1 MDLILAFAVFA
12 AAMVASRLLSVTMIL
27 PLLLGLCAF
36 SAVALHRGYKLRSV
50 LGMAVKGARGAGVV
64 VVILLMI
71 GCLTSLWRQSGT
83 IACFTYYGVK
93 LIPPRIFILAAF
105 LLTSVMSYALGTS
118 FGVAATI
125 GVILMTIARA
135 GGMNTAWAAGA
146 VMSGLYVGDRASP
159 ASSSASLV
167 AHETGTDVADN
178 IRRMLRPSLVPLALC
193 VLLYGIISFLSR
205 SGEIDL
211 TLLEGFGRELH
222 LSLWCLLPTVLL
234 LGMAFARLNIRIVM
248 AVNIVFSIILTVIV
262 QDRSVIDVL
271 RMTVM
276 GFTPNNTSLASLI
289 SGGGVKSM
297 LEIVSMLLISSACT
311 GIFAET
317 GMLRGIETA
326 TAKLCSRIG
335 RFPAMAVVALGVS
348 AVFCNQTI
356 GAIMCRQIMGSNY
369 DDTPQG
375 HIDLMLDIENSVI
388 VLAGLVPWCIACS
401 VPMGMMGVGTECL
414 PFAFYLYLLP
424 LCRLIKSK
432 KSVTKP

>member
-1 MDLILAFAVFA
+1 MDLILAFSVFA
-12 AAMVASRLLSVTMIL
+12 LGMIASRVFSVTMIL

-36 SAVALHRGYKLRSV
+36 ALVALRRGHGLRDV
-50 LGMAVKGARGAGVV
+50 LRMAWKGARGAGVV
-64 VVILLMI
+64 VVILMMI

-93 LIPPRIFILAAF
+93 LIPPRVFIPAAF

-125 GVILMTIARA
+125 GVILMSIARA
-135 GGMNTAWAAGA
+135 GNVNTAWTAGA

-167 AHETGTDVADN
+167 AHETGTNVSDN
-178 IRRMLRPSLVPLALC
+178 IRRMLKPSLIPIVLC
-193 VLLYGIISFLSR
+193 VLLYAGISLFNQ

-211 TLLEGFGRELH
+211 SLLSVFEREFK
-222 LSLWCLLPTVLL
+222 LSLWCLLPTLLL

-248 AVNIVFSIILTVIV
+248 AVNIVFSIILTVIL
-262 QDRSVIDVL
+262 QDKSIPDVL
-271 RMTVM
+271 RMTLL
-276 GFTPNNTSLASLI
+276 GYTPNDATLAELI
-289 SGGGVKSM
+289 SGAGVKSM

-311 GIFAET
+311 GIFSET
-317 GMLRGIETA
+317 GMLRGVETA
-326 TAKLCSRIG
+326 TAGLCSRIG
-335 RFPAMAVVALGVS
+335 RFPAMAVVALGIS

-375 HIDLMLDIENSVI
+375 RIDLMLDIENSVI

-424 LCRLIKSK
+424 LCWWITLARK
-432 KSVTKP
+432 KRK